1 MDNKLTING
10 IKFKQKRLELG
21 YNDIK
26 DIIKFTFIREVEYIE
41 DMETKEKFTMQAYD
55 LHDICRNMN
64 ITIDKYKEYFD
75 CDIKKQI
82 MDSVVK
88 ERSKKIRKTD
98 TVAPVGMGHYLSEFR
113 INKGLSRGS
122 ILLALKLAVP
132 YQKVINEE
140 QLARFESN
148 TLVPT
153 KEQINFL
160 CTIIGT
166 DKNILTQLANQ
177 LSKAMDDNNY
187 MHLISKRDRE
197 NLKIAKKIKERR
209 IKLKLSQSAVSTIA
223 GKNHGMFL
231 TPERLRCLENGKT
244 RIGAKVLT
252 VLTKIY
258 EMDLKGLLEDTKVY
272 DDKFE
277 ELCDMIGLE

>member
-98 TVAPVGMGHYLSEFR
+98 TVAPVGMGHYLSGFR

-140 QLARFESN
+140 QLAKFESN

-166 DKNILTQLANQ
+166 DKNILTQLADQ

-187 MHLISKRDRE
+187 MYLISKRDRE

-209 IKLKLSQSAVSTIA
+209 IKLKLSQSAVSNIA
-223 GKNHGMFL
+223 SKNHGMFL
-231 TPERLRCLENGKT
+231 SVERLRCLENGKT

-258 EMDLKGLLEDTKVY
+258 DMDLHSLLEDTKVY